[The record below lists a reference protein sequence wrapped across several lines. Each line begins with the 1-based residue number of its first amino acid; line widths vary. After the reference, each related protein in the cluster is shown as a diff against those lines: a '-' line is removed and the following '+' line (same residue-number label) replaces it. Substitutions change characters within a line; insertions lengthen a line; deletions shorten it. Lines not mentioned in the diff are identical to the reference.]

1 MQLPPGKHL
10 YFASDFHLGIP
21 DRESSLARE
30 KRICQWLDSI
40 RDKAHIIF
48 LVGDLFDAWFEY
60 RRVVPKGYVRFLGK
74 LAELRDAG
82 IAIEV
87 FTGNH
92 DLWMNGYFEQEFSIP
107 VHKEPIQRTY
117 NDKVFFIGHGDGLG
131 PGDRGYKILKSVM
144 AHPWAQW
151 LYRLLH
157 PNLGIGL
164 ASWLSG
170 LGPKHLDGN
179 PMGFLGEDREW
190 LVQFAIEKRRQEPID
205 YFIFGHRHIAI
216 SYPLPQGGLYLNL
229 GDWISLNSFA
239 EFDGQKLE
247 LKTFNAEV
255 YES

>member
-1 MQLPPGKHL
+1 
-10 YFASDFHLGIP
+10 
-21 DRESSLARE
+21 ESSLARE

-117 NDKVFFIGHGDGLG
+117 NDKVFFIGHGDGLR
-131 PGDRGYKILKSVM
+131 PGDRGYKILKS
-144 AHPWAQW
+144 
-151 LYRLLH
+151 
-157 PNLGIGL
+157 
-164 ASWLSG
+164 
-170 LGPKHLDGN
+170 
-179 PMGFLGEDREW
+179 
-190 LVQFAIEKRRQEPID
+190 
-205 YFIFGHRHIAI
+205 
-216 SYPLPQGGLYLNL
+216 
-229 GDWISLNSFA
+229 
-239 EFDGQKLE
+239 
-247 LKTFNAEV
+247 
-255 YES
+255 